1 MFAQHCCQDLNA
13 KACPIEA
20 LDMDF
25 LEHWKAYDHLLR
37 HDRVDVLAAVKRV
50 RQAAA
55 MAASANVC
63 QETDY
68 LQALQHITGQ
78 LQECRYAQADGVVSG
93 TAASQG
99 LSTGHMGGVRPAEYA
114 NCYVTEHQAKC
125 DRQVKALQPPAA
137 PSRDG
142 GADDAIGIGVS
153 SFGDIIGPGVSSRG
167 DTPVP
172 MASSVPPPLEGTA
185 AQAAVLCRTIRRMAC
200 SPLAAILLIS
210 YTRLQ
215 PALLCLQDKRSSH
228 TPGGPPKL
236 KAVESW
242 QAGKGKCTAAVAEAV
257 NFSG

>member
-1 MFAQHCCQDLNA
+1 MTAGTPFNKVVLYYTIVTNITNRLIQSRHLPPRRQVKSKWIRQAALMLETIYLNREGAPARLNNAFHGDQVAALQALTRVKSCVGVHVRDGRLLTIGELCSKQVFTPEPASSAQKSIRSGGPPAAEC
-13 KACPIEA
+13 ACRK
-20 LDMDF
+20 DF

-125 DRQVKALQPPAA
+125 DRQVKALQVQP
-137 PSRDG
+137 
-142 GADDAIGIGVS
+142 
-153 SFGDIIGPGVSSRG
+153 
-167 DTPVP
+167 
-172 MASSVPPPLEGTA
+172 
-185 AQAAVLCRTIRRMAC
+185 QAVI
-200 SPLAAILLIS
+200 
-210 YTRLQ
+210 
-215 PALLCLQDKRSSH
+215 
-228 TPGGPPKL
+228 
-236 KAVESW
+236 
-242 QAGKGKCTAAVAEAV
+242 AGYA
-257 NFSG
+257 